1 MSRHPRKLKWS
12 RKRIL
17 FDKESGKGI
26 EVKFSFSQIFVFIAM
41 YLKSLYLIFFK
52 YEGSRKEYQREF
64 KRLTNEEYWDKVL
77 GI

>member
-1 MSRHPRKLKWS
+1 
-12 RKRIL
+12 L

-52 YEGSRKEYQREF
+52 YEGSMKEYQREF